1 MIFAPLAYSLHT
13 FDPFSYLL
21 EASESAPTAMDSGE
35 VRLRSVGGADKK
47 TVDELY
53 TVQFRRPAQAQVMIA
68 NGKTGKSMKEIIV
81 SSGLRT
87 IIDRGAGQRTETPV
101 ENGAD
106 LRKSVFYGQMTLDEL
121 VLSVFDPPTLK
132 KYYDDN
138 FRKRT
143 GFKVVRE
150 GGQWWIKAS
159 YTGGSISAAFQD
171 GDAKI
176 SKLRLK
182 SKGGYWNWDLTYSR
196 LPGTADFEATGK
208 TYLVKSFDSRLRPPT
223 CTSAAATAAMEKV
236 LTAYDG
242 LHSLGVT
249 VRSAGKATKL
259 MLSGSQIR
267 QTDDE
272 SDFSYDGDNLT
283 IIKNDT
289 KTIFNG
295 HAKPS
300 EVLEM
305 LGKLKIRVDPTMMP
319 LLQQKN
325 PFREMLS
332 NAKVTLEN
340 TMMVGQE
347 KVWMFTALTWGWK
360 YVISARASDG
370 KVISLSAVPIQKTGL
385 YVSEQ
390 KQFEYLAKDELN
402 DRAFVVDIPS
412 GYRQESTQKLI
423 AQN

>member
-1 MIFAPLAYSLHT
+1 MIFAPLAYSLKN
-13 FDPFSYLL
+13 FDAFSYLL
-21 EASESAPTAMDSGE
+21 EMSEASHAAMDSGD
-35 VRLRSVGGADKK
+35 VQLRSIGGADKR

-53 TVQFRRPAQAQVMIA
+53 TVQYRRPAQAQVLIA
-68 NGKTGKSMKEIIV
+68 NGKTGKSIKEIIV

-101 ENGAD
+101 EDGAD

-132 KYYDDN
+132 KYFDEN
-138 FRKRT
+138 FRKRQ

-150 GGQWWIKAS
+150 NGQWWIKAA
-159 YTGGSISAAFQD
+159 YTGGSIAAAFEN
-171 GDAKI
+171 GDARL

-182 SKGGYWNWDLTYSR
+182 SKGGYWNWDLKYGR
-196 LPGTADFEATGK
+196 LSGDQKFQATGK

-242 LHSLGVT
+242 LNSLGVT

-259 MLSGSQIR
+259 ILAGSNIR
-267 QTDDE
+267 QTDD
-272 SDFSYDGDNLT
+272 STDFSYDGENLT
-283 IIKNDT
+283 IVMNDT
-289 KTIFNG
+289 KTTFNG
-295 HAKPS
+295 RAKPN

-305 LGKLKIRVDPTMMP
+305 LGKLRIRVEPTLMP

-325 PFREMLS
+325 PFRQMLS
-332 NAKVTLEN
+332 GAKVSLEN
-340 TMMVGQE
+340 TMMVGND
-347 KVWMFTALTWGWK
+347 KVWMFTAQTWGWK
-360 YVISARASDG
+360 YVISARAADG

-390 KQFEYLAKDELN
+390 KQFEYLASGDLN